1 MPKNY
6 QKNKKNSKLMNL
18 KISVPNQAQDTKDAK
33 YVN

>member
-1 MPKNY
+1 
-6 QKNKKNSKLMNL
+6 MNL